1 LKVRPSTKYDIFING
16 FMRELPIDK

>member
-1 LKVRPSTKYDIFING
+1 LKVRPSTKYDIIING